1 MYEQNKKIE
10 SKLKIKIGSKNT
22 YKILA
27 YMRKLLINCRE

>member
-10 SKLKIKIGSKNT
+10 SKLKIKKGSKNI

-27 YMRKLLINCRE
+27 YMRKLLINYRE